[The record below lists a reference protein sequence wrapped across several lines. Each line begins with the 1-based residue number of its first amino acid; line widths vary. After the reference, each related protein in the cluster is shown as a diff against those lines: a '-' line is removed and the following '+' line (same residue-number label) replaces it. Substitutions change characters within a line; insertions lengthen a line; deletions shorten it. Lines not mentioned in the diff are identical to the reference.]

1 MAGRVIIGIDCDS
14 SRHGVAIYRGGVLD
28 ELHMMNTVE
37 LIRYL
42 APIEP
47 PIGGTMLV
55 SIEDVMANQF
65 VYTRNQKQNKAAQSK
80 VAMHIGRCQQAQVE
94 LMRWLDSYGIEY
106 ALHSPQLG
114 NWSDKRELF
123 ERLTGWTKQSNADTR
138 AAAYFGYL
146 EVKKCQQ

>member
-1 MAGRVIIGIDCDS
+1 MEGRTIIGVDPDAEK
-14 SRHGVAIYRGGVLD
+14 HGVAIYRGSRLK

-37 LIRYL
+37 LMSYI

-65 VYTRNQKQNKAAQSK
+65 VYTRNQKQSKAAQSK

-94 LMRWLDSYGIEY
+94 LIRWLESFGIDY
-106 ALHSPQLG
+106 VLHKPQKG

-123 ERLTGWTKQSNADTR
+123 ERLTGWARQSNADTR
-138 AAAYFGYL
+138 AAAYFGFL
-146 EVKKCQQ
+146 EVKKCQ